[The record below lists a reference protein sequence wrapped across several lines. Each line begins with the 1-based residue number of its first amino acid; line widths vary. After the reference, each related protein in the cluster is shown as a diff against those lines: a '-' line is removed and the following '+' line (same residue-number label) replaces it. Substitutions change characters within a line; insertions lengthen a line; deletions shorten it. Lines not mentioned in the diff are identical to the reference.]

1 MKTDLFVVT
10 EASDKYF
17 QYSLTSTC
25 SFLEK
30 NDWFRGNLFFLI
42 SSKNPLSKTNREIL
56 HSIYPKVSFLEVESS
71 SLFRK
76 AYTKFHSSHHFPM
89 ASLQDM
95 SKLACL
101 DLFEDSVFYFSN
113 FCLFMN
119 DISPLLEANGD
130 FVFSTNANL
139 FYLKRDFDGLDSLGS
154 KLDELSL
161 LRLGETYSL
170 ICKLLMPLGHHVS
183 PTGLIENSNVFT
195 DNKFIQF
202 QAKIKR
208 AVCIY
213 FDNLL
218 SQETSRKNSIVL
230 SPSRSNSKIN
240 RVWLQKSGEYFKHAT
255 SVRSNFVYNYLET
268 SASSLIKTH
277 TADFNRKVNKL
288 IRESAT
294 DELLKYRLDKS
305 KLVESIRESEILTNS
320 GFCETHPTG
329 NYETACVIAFK
340 GRHQI
345 VELNVESLCKQTL
358 VPAIILVASNIIDAA
373 FCEELRKKHKNVFV
387 TLHQNYPIGGKW
399 QAGVDYARR
408 LGVNG
413 LMILG
418 SDDLLSLNY
427 FEECYSNID
436 RGRGS
441 SGTGYDLVGNRSWYI
456 YDTSRNLYFLEYTK
470 DVTIFLGG
478 GKMFSKNFL
487 DKVGWSIFRKL
498 RPFHL
503 DEYGYDLVK
512 KYGNSMKLVSK
523 ESFILS
529 VKGSWEMINATADI
543 LKANKRINNTKVNE
557 RIPEIFELL
566 KITNIN
572 DYLT

>member
-1 MKTDLFVVT
+1 MKTDLLAVT

-71 SLFRK
+71 NLFRK
-76 AYTKFHSSHHFPM
+76 AYSKFHGSHQFPM
-89 ASLQDM
+89 ASVQDM

-101 DLFEDSVFYFSN
+101 DLFEESVFYFSN

-161 LRLGETYSL
+161 LRLGET
-170 ICKLLMPLGHHVS
+170 
-183 PTGLIENSNVFT
+183 
-195 DNKFIQF
+195 
-202 QAKIKR
+202 
-208 AVCIY
+208 
-213 FDNLL
+213 

-340 GRHQI
+340 GRHRI

-436 RGRGS
+436 KGRGS

-456 YDTSRNLYFLEYTK
+456 YDTNRNLYFLEYTK